1 MEATEELPKAFWL
14 LLAFSLSSTLMLYL
28 PPRSQASPQA
38 AAAAHLQVCSSL
50 SNLTNEQ

>member
-28 PPRSQASPQA
+28 PPRSRASPQ